1 MVMYVPAHF
10 EEPRREVLHDLIAKA
25 PLGILFTNGRSG
37 MDANHLPFHFSKD
50 DAPQGV
56 LHCHVA
62 RANPVW
68 QDIASGDE
76 VLVVF
81 RAADAYISP
90 NWFPSKREFKKQVPT
105 WNYAV
110 VHAHGRATIRDD
122 ERYVRTVIARL
133 TRTHES
139 PQANPWK
146 MSDSPKEYIDM
157 MVKNIVGIEIE
168 VTRLVGKLKFSQN
181 REARDIL
188 EAGATLK
195 QQGQDLI
202 GDAMLAIGAE
212 KAKQG

>member
-1 MVMYVPAHF
+1 MYVPAHF
-10 EEPRREVLHDLIAKA
+10 DEPRREVLYELIEQA
-25 PLGILFTNGRSG
+25 PLGVLFTHGRSG
-37 MDANHLPFHFSKD
+37 MDANHLPFHLSRD
-50 DAPQGV
+50 EGAEGV

-68 QDIASGDE
+68 QEIATGDE

-90 NWFPSKREFKKQVPT
+90 NWYPSKREFKKQVPT
-105 WNYAV
+105 WNYRV
-110 VHAHGRATIRDD
+110 VHAHGRVTIRDD

-133 TRTHES
+133 TKTHES

-146 MSDSPKEYIDM
+146 MTDSPKDFIDM
-157 MVKNIVGIEIE
+157 MVKNIVGIEIA
-168 VTRLVGKLKFSQN
+168 VTKLVGKMKLSQN
-181 REARDIL
+181 KETRDIL

-195 QQGQDLI
+195 QRGSDPI
-202 GDAMLAIGAE
+202 GDAMLSVGAE

>member
-1 MVMYVPAHF
+1 MYLPPHF
-10 EEPRREVLHDLIAKA
+10 EETRLDVLHDLIEKA
-25 PLGILFTNGRSG
+25 PLGILVTNGQAG
-37 MDANHLPFHFSKD
+37 LDANHLPFHIGRDEGKF
-50 DAPQGV
+50 GV

-68 QDIASGDE
+68 QDIATGDE

-90 NWFPSKREFKKQVPT
+90 NWYPSKRETKKQVPT

-110 VHAHGRATIRDD
+110 AHAHGRVTIRDD
-122 ERYVRTVIARL
+122 ERYVRGVIARL
-133 TRTHES
+133 TRSHES
-139 PQANPWK
+139 RQANPWK
-146 MSDSPKEYIDM
+146 MSDSPKDYLDM

-168 VTRLVGKLKFSQN
+168 ITRLTGKFKLSQN

-195 QQGQDLI
+195 QQGDDMI
-202 GDAMLAIGAE
+202 GDAMLAFGAE